1 MFRFR
6 KRFGISVGSAL
17 LGCGLQLNAPVLAQT
32 APQPRAVAAAPDL
45 APTNAPMSARQ
56 QAMERQRALCAQ
68 PIDLKVSGA
77 SLSQVVKQVRAAMP
91 DASIEL
97 RLSAEDKALQR
108 QVDENKV
115 KLEET
120 KLPQFRFELEQKPL
134 GTILQSAANL
144 AGYEFFVMPDELLI
158 SKPQELMAT
167 EQGRAIPW
175 NFLQNSPVQVS
186 APRLSDADRAKGLD
200 MMRGATQLVARQLLQ
215 IKREQGESKEP
226 ATIRFGDL
234 DQDLQQKLQKA
245 IDFAN
250 KNSGSPLITVP
261 TDSFFTLGNFDKG
274 KLSFSLTITGAYP
287 APTQKRIFAWNAD
300 TTSAAD
306 GQ

>member
-1 MFRFR
+1 MSRFR
-6 KRFGISVGSAL
+6 KRFFIGASGAL
-17 LGCGLQLNAPVLAQT
+17 LGCGLQFSAPVCWAQT
-32 APQPRAVAAAPDL
+32 AL
-45 APTNAPMSARQ
+45 APNAATAPAPLTNAPMSARE
-56 QAMERQRALCAQ
+56 QAMELQRMMCAQ
-68 PIDLKVSGA
+68 PIDLQVSGA
-77 SLSQVVKQVRAAMP
+77 TLSQVVKQVKAAMP
-91 DASIEL
+91 NASIEL
-97 RLSAEDKALQR
+97 RLTPEDKALQR

-115 KLEET
+115 KLEAT

-134 GTILQSAANL
+134 GTILQSAASL
-144 AGYEFFVMPDELLI
+144 AGYEFFVTPDELLI
-158 SKPQELMAT
+158 AKPQELMPT

-175 NFLQNSPVQVS
+175 NLVQNSPVQASVS
-186 APRLSDADRAKGLD
+186 RLSDADRAKGFD

-215 IKREQGESKEP
+215 MKREQGEFKEP
-226 ATIRFGDL
+226 TKIQFGDL

-250 KNSGSPLITVP
+250 QNSGSPLVTVP

-300 TTSAAD
+300 TSSAAN